1 MSEYTT
7 PAPADVKRLE
17 RSNDRLL
24 AGVAGGLGRYF
35 DLNPA
40 FFRVGFAVLTLL
52 GGAGVLA
59 YITAVLVIPAEGE
72 SDSIAARILRQR
84 RERPWPVV
92 GLGLAAVALLVLVSR
107 ATFWPVAGAGWAF
120 VLIAGLVILWTS
132 DATRGRRRM
141 RVVVAT
147 LVTIAALILAACTA
161 ALVLA
166 FTWFHVS
173 LGDGI
178 GDRSVTPVSVE
189 AIQPAYALGVG
200 NLRLDLSA
208 VDPSQPKHIEARVGI
223 GSLRLV
229 VPAGTRVN
237 AQTKVGTIHA
247 YGSQVAENSSYSTGP
262 GEGLVVDA
270 RVGAGRIDIVRAVR

>member
-1 MSEYTT
+1 VVT
-7 PAPADVKRLE
+7 RLE

-52 GGAGVLA
+52 GGAGILA
-59 YITAVLVIPAEGE
+59 YITAVLVIPSEGE
-72 SDSIAARILRQR
+72 ADSIAARILRQR

-132 DATRGRRRM
+132 DAARGRRRM
-141 RVVVAT
+141 RVVVGT
-147 LVTIAALILAACTA
+147 LLTFAALILAACIA

-166 FTWFHVS
+166 FTWFDVS
-173 LGDGI
+173 LSDGV
-178 GDRSVTPVSVE
+178 GDRTVTAATVQTV
-189 AIQPAYALGVG
+189 QPSYALGVG
-200 NLRLDLSA
+200 DLRVDLSSLDA
-208 VDPSQPKHIEARVGI
+208 SKPRHIDARVGI
-223 GSLRLV
+223 GELRIV
-229 VPAGTRVN
+229 VPAGTSVT
-237 AQTKVGTIHA
+237 AQTKVGPIQA
-247 YGSQVAENSSYSTGP
+247 FGSHVADDTTYSSGSGK
-262 GEGLVVDA
+262 GLVVDA
-270 RVGAGRIDIVRAVR
+270 KVGAGRIDIVRAVR